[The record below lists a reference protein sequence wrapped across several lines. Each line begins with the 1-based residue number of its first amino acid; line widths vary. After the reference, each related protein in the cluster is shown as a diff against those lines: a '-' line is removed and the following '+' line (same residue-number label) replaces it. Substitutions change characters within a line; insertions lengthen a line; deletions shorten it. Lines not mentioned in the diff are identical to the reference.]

1 MLLGANIARQMAS
14 PRLADSAAR
23 TAAARENGN
32 IINLADASMMLH
44 LRMRGSGMPWGVF
57 CLRCWVVGR
66 GVADESVRRFDFG
79 VLRLLV
85 RSFGTRTEPCSAYLP
100 EKPATYCA

>member
-1 MLLGANIARQMAS
+1 MLLGANVARQMAS
-14 PRLADSAAR
+14 PRLADSCAR
-23 TAAARENGN
+23 TAAACAGN
-32 IINLADASMMLH
+32 IFNLADASMMLH

-57 CLRCWVVGR
+57 CLRCWVEGR

-79 VLRLLV
+79 VLRLSV